1 MKPFDEQ
8 HYYEILDISPGAS
21 PFEIRNAYKTALQI
35 YGNNSPVS
43 YSFFSKDERA
53 RLLSMLKKAFLTLID
68 KETRSEYDKKLVED
82 GIIDE
87 DSIYSEDNRRPIPI
101 INLKRSKERAS
112 IGSITKSLK
121 SEAASNPVIREILTQ
136 DVLTGEDLKK
146 MRGAVGVSLENI
158 SEYTKI
164 RIGYLTA
171 IEEDLFDDLPS
182 KFHLRSFLKAYVEYF
197 YTEIESIVD
206 RYMKRIDN

>member
-8 HYYEILDISPGAS
+8 HYYEILDISPYAS
-21 PFEIRNAYKTALQI
+21 PFEIRNAYRTALQI
-35 YGNNSPVS
+35 YGDSSPAS
-43 YSFFSKDERA
+43 YSLFSKDERA

-68 KETRSEYDKKLVED
+68 KETRSEYDKKLIED

-87 DSIYSEDNRRPIPI
+87 DSIYSEDSRQPIPI
-101 INLKRSKERAS
+101 INLKRSEERAS
-112 IGSITKSLK
+112 IAPVPKSLK
-121 SEAASNPVIREILTQ
+121 LEAASNPVVREILTQ

-146 MRGAVGVSLENI
+146 MRGAVGVSLEKI

-164 RIGYLTA
+164 RIGFLNA
-171 IEEDLFDDLPS
+171 IEEDQFDDLPS

-197 YTEIESIVD
+197 YTEIDSIVN